1 LSTHFVFCL
10 LIISQYIPQVDFQDL
25 GNLTSEQLDTIRHKG
40 SVVIRGVVEER
51 EAAGWK
57 TALEDFIKSNPHV
70 EGGPSFQNKLSDS
83 QLTPCRFPRTRQTIL
98 STLVRNDSQLPN
110 VHGY

>member
-1 LSTHFVFCL
+1 LSTYFVFCL

-25 GNLTSEQLDTIRHKG
+25 DNLTPEQLDTIRHKG

-51 EAAGWK
+51 EAVGWK

-70 EGGPSFQNKLSDS
+70 EGGPSISKQ
-83 QLTPCRFPRTRQTIL
+83 
-98 STLVRNDSQLPN
+98 V
-110 VHGY
+110 V